1 MTDGLPGLALVV
13 EKSERGVMQRPP
25 RPPNESIFAHG
36 LWQHMV
42 WVGLLIGGVSLTAQ
56 AWAFHSGADTW
67 QTMVFT
73 TLTFAQ
79 LAHVMAIRSERE
91 SLFTIGVM
99 SNRYLLGAIVLTIL
113 LQLATI
119 YVPFLQPIFKTQPLS
134 LVELLICCVL
144 SVMVFIAVE
153 IEKWMV
159 RHWNIYND
167 PLYEGKPL

>member
-1 MTDGLPGLALVV
+1 M
-13 EKSERGVMQRPP
+13 KRSP

-42 WVGLLIGGVSLTAQ
+42 WVGLLIGAVSLIAQ
-56 AWAFHSGADTW
+56 SWSFNAGSDTW

-91 SLFTIGVM
+91 SLFSIGIF
-99 SNRYLLGAIVLTIL
+99 SNRYLIGAIVLTIL

-119 YVPFLQPIFKTQPLS
+119 YVPFLQPIFKTQPLTFN
-134 LVELLICCVL
+134 ELAICCAL
-144 SVMVFIAVE
+144 SSVVFIAVE
-153 IEKWMV
+153 IEKWLI
-159 RHWNIYND
+159 RDRNIYGND
-167 PLYEGKPL
+167 LYAKKNKASK